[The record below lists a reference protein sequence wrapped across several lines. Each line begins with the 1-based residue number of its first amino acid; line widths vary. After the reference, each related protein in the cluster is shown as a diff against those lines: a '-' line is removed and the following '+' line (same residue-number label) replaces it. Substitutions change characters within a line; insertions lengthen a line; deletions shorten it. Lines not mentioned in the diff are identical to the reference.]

1 MEHYNHN
8 NNVWMSHTW
17 ATIYDKHSI
26 PIAYVSQLKI
36 TLMDIV
42 AYYYTL

>member
-8 NNVWMSHTW
+8 NNVWMSHTG

-26 PIAYVSQLKI
+26 LIAYVSQLMI
-36 TLMDIV
+36 TLMDIA